1 MDHKNVKRNAMIC
14 YKNIAWESEKRP
26 TNAKKANALGYDA
39 VHDIV
44 YEMVKDEVIL
54 YSKEKHICFIMHAHK
69 ID

>member
-1 MDHKNVKRNAMIC
+1 MQDFIEIGKMLQCNVSA
-14 YKNIAWESEKRP
+14 KRP

-39 VHDIV
+39 VHDTV

-54 YSKEKHICFIMHAHK
+54 YSKEKYICFIMHAHK